1 MIRLHLAS
9 ARMLRG
15 KMSAAF
21 AIMALTVP
29 AMAQNVAPPGAT
41 ACSGCHGPS
50 TPGAVFPPLH
60 GYPSGEIVA
69 AMQDFRTGQRP
80 ATVMDRIAKG
90 FTDEETQA
98 IASWLSQQ
106 P

>member
-1 MIRLHLAS
+1 M
-9 ARMLRG
+9 
-15 KMSAAF
+15 MSMAVTVMAEAGPAA
-21 AIMALTVP
+21 
-29 AMAQNVAPPGAT
+29 AQGMAPPGAT
-41 ACSGCHGPS
+41 ACSGCHGPVA
-50 TPGAVFPPLH
+50 PGAAVAPLH
-60 GYPSGEIVA
+60 GRPSEEILA

-90 FTDEETQA
+90 FTDEETRA

>member
-1 MIRLHLAS
+1 M
-9 ARMLRG
+9 
-15 KMSAAF
+15 MS
-21 AIMALTVP
+21 MAVATMTVTVP

-41 ACSGCHGPS
+41 ACSGCHGPGIS
-50 TPGAVFPPLH
+50 DAVVPPLH
-60 GYPSGEIVA
+60 GRPPGEIVG

-90 FTDEETQA
+90 FTDEETRA

>member
-1 MIRLHLAS
+1 
-9 ARMLRG
+9 
-15 KMSAAF
+15 MSAAV
-21 AIMALTVP
+21 AIMAVTVP

-41 ACSGCHGPS
+41 ACSGCHGLGS
-50 TPGAVFPPLH
+50 SGAAVPPLH
-60 GYPSGEIVA
+60 GRPSAEIIA
-69 AMQDFRTGQRP
+69 TMQDFRTGQRP

-90 FTDEETQA
+90 FTDEETRA

>member
-1 MIRLHLAS
+1 MRLAS
-9 ARMLRG
+9 ALTLGSM
-15 KMSAAF
+15 MSMAVTMMAEAGPAA
-21 AIMALTVP
+21 
-29 AMAQNVAPPGAT
+29 AQGMAPPGAT
-41 ACSGCHGPS
+41 ACSGCHGPVA
-50 TPGAVFPPLH
+50 PGAAVAPLH
-60 GYPSGEIVA
+60 GRPPEEIVA

-90 FTDEETQA
+90 FTDEETRA

>member
-1 MIRLHLAS
+1 
-9 ARMLRG
+9 
-15 KMSAAF
+15 MSVAF

-29 AMAQNVAPPGAT
+29 SMAQSVAPPGAT

-50 TPGAVFPPLH
+50 TPGAAVPPLH
-60 GYPSGEIVA
+60 GRPSGEIVA

-80 ATVMDRIAKG
+80 TTVMDRIAKG